1 MPALPSRS
9 PKSTRR
15 PHVRRSASANVVV
28 DLTNDPN
35 WCHTVESGVIEHA
48 NRFMAQDRSAVGM
61 KVTTKLLVEPAM
73 EFCARFT
80 GDEIVLAT
88 DGAFDVDQYKEGS
101 VTVSRDFLNQKI
113 LPLSRRFQETCST
126 GEKQRW
132 GTRQVVMACLFLY
145 ANHLVKNHQR
155 ADRFI
160 R

>member
-1 MPALPSRS
+1 MPPLAARPLKSSRRAAA
-9 PKSTRR
+9 RR
-15 PHVRRSASANVVV
+15 PASSNVVI

-48 NRFMAQDRSAVGM
+48 NRFMALERSAMGM

-73 EFCARFT
+73 EFCSRFT

-88 DGAFDVDQYKEGS
+88 DGAFDIDQYKEGS

-113 LPLSRRFQETCST
+113 LPLSRHFQETCST

-132 GTRQVVMACLFLY
+132 GIRQVVLACLFLY
-145 ANHLVKNHQR
+145 ANHLVKNQQR

-160 R
+160 K